1 MFGRKKEAV
10 DLSLPAVRTR
20 LAENLSRMQEEV
32 GRDVTATLAYVNQL
46 ESQVSQLSMHNNLI
60 FQTLLAFVQSD
71 LTGKVQPGKPGKRPE
86 VKFEAPLAPG
96 DRPLKQG
103 EPGYWKQYYHNHRE
117 HILKLA
123 RSNRLKKQ
131 RLAEPGSESGEAD
144 TRSYYQKHKRR
155 CRALAR
161 KYYRKRQ
168 ARLQAAASSA
178 GPAGAGMQWDPH
190 ARKWHHGS
198 KTIR

>member
-71 LTGKVQPGKPGKRPE
+71 LTGKVQPGKPGRRPE
-86 VKFEAPLAPG
+86 VKFEAPLATS

-103 EPGYWKQYYHNHRE
+103 EPGYWKQYYHKNRE

-123 RSNRLKKQ
+123 RSNRMKKQ
-131 RLAEPGSESGEAD
+131 RMAESGSEAGEVD

-178 GPAGAGMQWDPH
+178 GQAGGRDAM
-190 ARKWHHGS
+190 GS
-198 KTIR
+198 ACPEVASRYQDH